1 MGFYISLS
9 GIRAASSGL
18 NVIGNNIANI
28 STTGFKQSRAEFADV
43 YSSSLVG
50 ASSTVIG
57 QGVRLSRV
65 AQQFE
70 QGNITFTGNSLD
82 LAVNGDGFFKLTDE
96 NGAALYSRAGAFK
109 VNRDGYVVN
118 SEGMFLNARGADA
131 DGNITG
137 SIGPIK
143 LDNTYSAPNPTS
155 TVNANLNLDSREPAT
170 NASWALDPVTGMPV
184 PSGYNSATSV
194 SVYDSLG
201 NAHALTFYYSKN
213 AAPPDNTW
221 TVRAMIDGNIVT
233 DGSGN
238 SAFTAAFNADG
249 TYDAA
254 ASDAINLDWSPGGGA
269 APNQA
274 IAVDFTKSTQYGS
287 EFAVNEMNQNGYTT
301 GQVLDVDIDEQG
313 IMFARYSN
321 GQSRAIGQ
329 VMLVK
334 FANQQGLQPVGD
346 TAWAETYSSGE
357 PVVSEPGTGGL
368 GLVQSG
374 ALEESNVDLTEQLV
388 LMISAQRNFQAN
400 AKAIQ
405 AEDAVTQTIINLR

>member
-28 STTGFKQSRAEFADV
+28 STTGFKSSRAEFADV

-50 ASSTVIG
+50 ASNTVIG
-57 QGVRLSRV
+57 QGVRLSGV
-65 AQQFE
+65 TQQFE

-82 LAVNGDGFFKLTDE
+82 MAVNGEGFFLLTDD
-96 NGAALYSRAGAFK
+96 NGAALYSRAGNFS

-118 SEGMFLNARGADA
+118 GEGLFLNARGANANGD
-131 DGNITG
+131 ITG
-137 SIGPIK
+137 SIGPIR
-143 LDNTYSAPNPTS
+143 LENSYSAPNPTS
-155 TVNANLNLDSREPAT
+155 TVEASLNFDSRAPETDSAWSITGGIPDPA
-170 NASWALDPVTGMPV
+170 
-184 PSGYNSATSV
+184 GYNSATSV

-201 NAHALTFYYSKN
+201 NAHTLTLYYSKTATDN
-213 AAPPDNTW
+213 AW
-221 TVRAMIDGNIVT
+221 TVRAMIDGAQID
-233 DGSGN
+233 DGAGN
-238 SAFTAAFNADG
+238 TEFAVAFNPDG
-249 TYDAA
+249 TFDAIN
-254 ASDAINLDWSPGGGA
+254 SDAITLDWTPGGGA
-269 APNQA
+269 VANQA
-274 IAVDFTKSTQYGS
+274 VSVDLSQSTQYGT
-287 EFAVNEMNQNGYTT
+287 EFAVNAMNQNGYTT

-321 GQSRAIGQ
+321 GLSRAIGQ
-329 VMLVK
+329 VMLVS

-346 TAWAETYSSGE
+346 TAWAETYASGE
-357 PVVSEPGTGGL
+357 PVVSVPGTGGL
-368 GLVQSG
+368 GLIQSG

>member
-50 ASSTVIG
+50 ASNTVIG
-57 QGVRLSRV
+57 QGVRLAGV
-65 AQQFE
+65 TQHFE

-82 LAVNGDGFFKLTDE
+82 LAVNGEGFFKLTDE
-96 NGAALYSRAGAFK
+96 NGAAVYTRAGAFS

-118 SEGMFLNARGADA
+118 GEGLFLNARGADA
-131 DGNITG
+131 NGNITG
-137 SIGPIK
+137 NVGPIK
-143 LDNTYSAPNPTS
+143 LDNNYSAPNPTS
-155 TVNANLNLDSREPAT
+155 TVNANLNLDSRAPAS
-170 NASWALDPVTGMPV
+170 NASWSVTGGIPD
-184 PSGYNSATSV
+184 PAGYNSVTSM

-201 NAHALTFYYSKN
+201 NAHTLSLYYSKN

-221 TVRAMIDGNIVT
+221 TARAMIDGVQLD
-233 DGSGN
+233 DGAGN
-238 SAFTAAFNADG
+238 NAFTVTFNPDG
-249 TYDAA
+249 TY
-254 ASDAINLDWSPGGGA
+254 ASVTPAFNLDWTPGGGA
-269 APNQA
+269 QPNQA
-274 IAVDFTKSTQYGS
+274 ISIDLSKSTQYGT
-287 EFAVNEMNQNGYTT
+287 EFAVNELNQDGYTT

-329 VMLVK
+329 VMLVG

-346 TAWAETYSSGE
+346 TAWAETYSSGQ

>member
-50 ASSTVIG
+50 ASNTVIG
-57 QGVRLSRV
+57 QGVRLAGV
-65 AQQFE
+65 TQQFE
-70 QGNITFTGNSLD
+70 QGNVTFTGNSLD
-82 LAVNGDGFFKLTDE
+82 LAVNGEGFFKLTDE
-96 NGAALYSRAGAFK
+96 NGAAVYTRAGAFS

-118 SEGMFLNARGADA
+118 GEGLFLNARGADA
-131 DGNITG
+131 NGNITG
-137 SIGPIK
+137 NVGPIK

-155 TVNANLNLDSREPAT
+155 TVSASLNLDSRAPAT
-170 NASWALDPVTGMPV
+170 NASWSVVGGVPDPA
-184 PSGYNSATSV
+184 GYNSVTSV

-201 NAHALTFYYSKN
+201 NAHTLSLYYSKN

-221 TVRAMIDGNIVT
+221 TARAMIDGVQLD
-233 DGSGN
+233 DGAGN
-238 SAFTAAFNADG
+238 DAFTVTFNSDG
-249 TYDAA
+249 TY
-254 ASDAINLDWSPGGGA
+254 ASVSPAFNLDWSPGGGA
-269 APNQA
+269 QPNQT
-274 IAVDFTKSTQYGS
+274 ISIDLSKSTQYGT

-329 VMLVK
+329 VMLVG

>member
-9 GIRAASSGL
+9 GIRASSSGL

-28 STTGFKQSRAEFADV
+28 STTGFKASRAEFADV

-50 ASSTVIG
+50 SSNTVIG
-57 QGVRLSRV
+57 QGVRLAGV
-65 AQQFE
+65 TQQFQ

-82 LAVNGDGFFKLTDE
+82 MAVNGDGFFLLTDE
-96 NGAALYSRAGAFK
+96 NGAALYSRAGNFS

-118 SEGMFLNARGADA
+118 GEGLFLNARGANA
-131 DGNITG
+131 DGEITG
-137 SIGPIK
+137 GIGPIR
-143 LDNTYSAPNPTS
+143 LDSSYAAPNPTS
-155 TVNANLNLDSREPAT
+155 TVDANLNFDSRASETDSAWSLVGGVPDPA
-170 NASWALDPVTGMPV
+170 
-184 PSGYNSATSV
+184 GYNSATSV

-201 NAHALTFYYSKN
+201 NAHTLTIYYSKT
-213 AAPPDNTW
+213 ATDNQW
-221 TVRAMIDGNIVT
+221 TVRTMIGGNVLSTDTVT
-233 DGSGN
+233 
-238 SAFTAAFNADG
+238 FNPDG
-249 TYDAA
+249 TYNSP
-254 ASDAINLDWSPGGGA
+254 ASISFTWDPGGGA
-269 APNQA
+269 APGQA
-274 IAVDFTKSTQYGS
+274 ITLDLSQSTQYGT
-287 EFAVNEMNQNGYTT
+287 EFAVNAMNQNGYTT

-321 GQSRAIGQ
+321 GLSRAIGQ
-329 VMLVK
+329 VMLVS

-346 TAWAETYSSGE
+346 TAWAETYASGE
-357 PVVSEPGTGGL
+357 PVISEPGTGGL
-368 GLVQSG
+368 GLIQSG